1 MYGLRPDLAGLRTL
15 QDRTQVSTEVW
26 FRNPDNYIRELV
38 ECGQHWITWDR
49 GYLVKKR
56 IDPQKHAEVYFST
69 AYPYRLLLVGEQGT
83 AELDSTHGVNNPKA
97 VYPTWQYGEDAALL
111 EEIIAQPVG
120 EDANLC
126 LDMSVPADQRP
137 VWQQEHRVVII
148 DTPPASSG
156 PGRKFLRYLKEL
168 QEDYPDCIVH
178 VHGLYGFRPAF
189 GLGFRAADVEP
200 RTAAQKGRV
209 HLPSGKEEK
218 FENVAKHPHWVTA
231 LGFKPVDLAVPR
243 NRCMYNIKSAVWAGE
258 NYDKLNRFP
267 ARSNPTYEVDTDSP
281 GAVVKI
287 PETRSPFVGTVVKK
301 DDDMFQCDTCSLQ
314 DKCRY
319 FRSGAV
325 CSVPG
330 AEPTELSKYFKTRD
344 SGMIIDGLGTLLAAQ
359 THRLQR
365 GMSDEEFDG
374 ELDPEVTKIMTNL
387 FDQGVKLAKLVDPSL
402 RGNSGVNINVGAG
415 GQAAVAMQT
424 PKQLVAAAVREL
436 QARGMALEDITPEAI
451 NGMLAGMADPAKVT
465 KAIEG
470 EVISRS
476 DEQAS

>member
-1 MYGLRPDLAGLRTL
+1 MHGLPADLARVGTL
-15 QDRTQVSTEVW
+15 QDRTKVTTEVW

-38 ECGQHWITWDR
+38 ECGQYRIAWDR

-56 IDPQKHAEVYFST
+56 IDPQKHAELYFSK
-69 AYPYRLLLVGEQGT
+69 AFPWRLLLVGEQGT
-83 AELDSTHGVNNPKA
+83 AELDSTHGVDNPKA

-120 EDANLC
+120 EDASLC
-126 LDMSVPADQRP
+126 LDMTVPPDQRP

-156 PGRKFLRYLKEL
+156 PGRKFLRFLKEL

-178 VHGLYGFRPAF
+178 VHGLYGYRPAF

-218 FENVAKHPHWVTA
+218 FESVAKHPHWVTA
-231 LGFKPVDLAVPR
+231 LGFKPVDLTVPR

-258 NYDKLNRFP
+258 NYEKLNRFP
-267 ARSNPTYEVDTDSP
+267 TRSNKAYSAQPDTPDN
-281 GAVVKI
+281 AVV
-287 PETRSPFVGTVVKK
+287 PAQTRSPFIGVPEKK
-301 DDDMFQCDTCSLQ
+301 DGDMFACDTCSLQ

-330 AEPTELSKYFKTRD
+330 ADPTDLARYFKTRD
-344 SGMIIDGLGTLLAAQ
+344 SQMIVDGLGTLMAAQ

-365 GMSDEEFDG
+365 GMQDEEFDG
-374 ELDPEVTKIMTNL
+374 ELDPEVTKIMTSL

-402 RGNSGVNINVGAG
+402 RGNSGVQINVGQG
-415 GQAAVAMQT
+415 GQAAVAMST

-436 QARGMALEDITPEAI
+436 QARGVALEDITPEAI
-451 NGMLAGMADPAKVT
+451 NGMLAGMADPSRVT

-470 EVISRS
+470 EVIARGEEKS
-476 DEQAS
+476 A